1 MKYIL
6 SIVIPTKNRSYYC
19 LYAVKQILSL
29 KMSDVEIC
37 IQDNSDTDDLS
48 KELSQLNTEN
58 IVYNYHPGVLSFV
71 DNFSEAVSLA
81 HGDYLCMIGD
91 DDGIL
96 PVIMNLVEDMKKQNA
111 EAAIPAL
118 NFIYFWPSNQGIIE
132 NGDNGVLISHISSEY
147 KMHSGKQVNNGKAII
162 ELLKNGIQNYT
173 SFDMPRLYHGVVR
186 RDALERIKEQTGC
199 FFGGLTPDMYMATSL
214 SLVCNKVIRVSYSV
228 TISGICPTSGSSDS
242 ATGKHTGELGQA
254 PHFRGHDHYHWDDLV
269 PAFYSVDTIWA
280 DTLFHTLRE
289 FKRDDLFKF
298 FNMSL
303 FAGLCVEK
311 YPEYSNVI
319 LNHAFGY
326 QCSING
332 IKFELYKYKFE
343 QLLLR
348 AIRKIRRSLYRGIG
362 KTTTKELNIG
372 DIFAAQKRIMELQG

>member
-29 KMSDVEIC
+29 NMPDVEIC
-37 IQDNSDTDDLS
+37 IQDNSDTDDLN
-48 KELSQLNTEN
+48 KELSQLNTES
-58 IVYNYHPGVLSFV
+58 IVYNYHPGILSFV

-96 PVIMNLVEDMKKQNA
+96 PVIMNLVEDMKKQKA

-132 NGDNGVLISHISSEY
+132 KGDNGVLISHLSSEY
-147 KMHSGKQVNNGKAII
+147 KLHSGKQVNSSRAVI

-186 RDALERIKEQTGC
+186 RDTLEKIKEKTGRY
-199 FFGGLTPDMYMATSL
+199 FGGLTPDMYMATSL
-214 SLVCNKVIRVSYSV
+214 SLVCNKVIRVNYSV

-242 ATGKHTGELGQA
+242 ATGKHTGDLSHA
-254 PHFRGHDHYHWDDLV
+254 PHFRGHVDYKWDDLV
-269 PAFYSVDTIWA
+269 PSFYSVDTIWA
-280 DTLFHTLRE
+280 DTLFHTLKDFHRE
-289 FKRDDLFKF
+289 DLFKYY
-298 FNMSL
+298 NMSL
-303 FAGLCVEK
+303 FAGICVEK
-311 YPEYSNVI
+311 YPEYGNTV
-319 LNHAFGY
+319 LTHAY
-326 QCSING
+326 NRSISANS
-332 IKFELYKYKFE
+332 IKIELCKYKFK
-343 QLLLR
+343 QLSLR
-348 AIRKIRRSLYRGIG
+348 ALRKIKRSLSGGRR
-362 KTTTKELNIG
+362 KTTIKECNIG
-372 DIFAAQKRIMELQG
+372 DISAAQKRIMEMKS